1 MDVKEQRVKVFLLW
15 RSKRSEQP
23 APQRVSR
30 ALLDRFAPLFDRS
43 PTPFHRSFSG
53 ANLAGFEIPLDGW
66 NADLEQEDRDRWVM
80 SIDPPINARAAL
92 GRVGLSCQPSDV
104 LLTLAE
110 ALENDP
116 RPLVGELAPPT
127 SLLWENRRT
136 GELRLQTD
144 GLGHAQLF
152 EYDDDDFTVITNR
165 VHALSCLGIDLK
177 PVAEEWAA
185 RFTIG
190 WFPLSTT
197 GFRGVQTVRGGTQLC
212 FGKKGVTR
220 DVHSVLNDW
229 VHPEPMSREDALELG
244 TASLETMCDEA
255 MAQWTRPS
263 VGLSGG
269 YDSRAIV
276 SILRS
281 RGADLDLR
289 VRGHPERLDVLI
301 ANHLAKIGDLPLRI
315 KPHGGMPPE
324 TLEDIRSC
332 ISRALLWQGGAIH
345 LKKHLTFRVRGGFER
360 GGVNVMGSHAG
371 IGKADYPVQIGASE
385 LDEAEWEQT
394 LLAQFT
400 EQRPFSLRTDL
411 HDSTRSMILNAMR
424 EGERYDLQGLHRLHF
439 LFLHEYTRRWAAG
452 AINGAV
458 DLVFTP
464 FLNPDFI
471 RAAYAFPPEDLPQK
485 PFHLHVIEKHAPDW
499 ADVPYDSQITRED
512 KHLFEPVQLSKSKQK
527 FVESGTERWRP
538 GEGGHRIFHRKFF
551 WRDVGKP
558 LMNEARDAKGSFC
571 HDVFD
576 KEILRPNYKRSPDAI
591 AVSHLIPGVIDG
603 TTLTP
608 TTPSEPKTREATP
621 AAAPSGELSP
631 EWRAVVDPSEGE
643 ITSTAKEATERS
655 DPTS

>member
-23 APQRVSR
+23 APESVSR

-43 PTPFHRSFSG
+43 PTPFHRTFSG

-92 GRVGLSCQPSDV
+92 GRVGLSSQPSDV

-136 GELRLQTD
+136 DDLRLQTD

-165 VHALSCLGIDLK
+165 IHALSCLGIELK

-197 GFRGVQTVRGGTQLC
+197 GFRDVQTLRGGTQLC

-229 VHPEPMSREDALELG
+229 VHPEPMSRDDALELG

-269 YDSRAIV
+269 YGQPSDRVDPAQPRR
-276 SILRS
+276 RS
-281 RGADLDLR
+281 R
-289 VRGHPERLDVLI
+289 
-301 ANHLAKIGDLPLRI
+301 
-315 KPHGGMPPE
+315 
-324 TLEDIRSC
+324 LESA
-332 ISRALLWQGGAIH
+332 RAPG
-345 LKKHLTFRVRGGFER
+345 T
-360 GGVNVMGSHAG
+360 
-371 IGKADYPVQIGASE
+371 
-385 LDEAEWEQT
+385 
-394 LLAQFT
+394 
-400 EQRPFSLRTDL
+400 
-411 HDSTRSMILNAMR
+411 
-424 EGERYDLQGLHRLHF
+424 
-439 LFLHEYTRRWAAG
+439 TRRADRQPFGENRRSTAADQAPRG
-452 AINGAV
+452 NG
-458 DLVFTP
+458 
-464 FLNPDFI
+464 
-471 RAAYAFPPEDLPQK
+471 LPRRSRTS
-485 PFHLHVIEKHAPDW
+485 AP
-499 ADVPYDSQITRED
+499 ASV
-512 KHLFEPVQLSKSKQK
+512 
-527 FVESGTERWRP
+527 
-538 GEGGHRIFHRKFF
+538 
-551 WRDVGKP
+551 
-558 LMNEARDAKGSFC
+558 
-571 HDVFD
+571 
-576 KEILRPNYKRSPDAI
+576 
-591 AVSHLIPGVIDG
+591 
-603 TTLTP
+603 
-608 TTPSEPKTREATP
+608 
-621 AAAPSGELSP
+621 ELSCGR
-631 EWRAVVDPSEGE
+631 EVRS
-643 ITSTAKEATERS
+643 TSRNT
-655 DPTS
+655 